1 MPGKNLGHLGLFLLI
16 AAMAAEEMNDPALLH
31 VSVNTENE
39 VARVNTGFL
48 SFTTETGRFMRRQI
62 PYHNRHHKKQQRF
75 LALCQGLSLQN
86 RFPSAY
92 WRIGGR
98 KSSELVFRKHGDQN
112 FNPEK
117 NSFNAHD
124 WDELHTFAR
133 KLNWTVNF
141 AINGLLRNKD
151 GSWNSSNAEELL
163 RYTST
168 KGYNVNYDLGKGKLT
183 IESNQLETFHT
194 ETKSVE
200 KQYIKEISLKGRKS
214 TIPLFCWGDETALSE
229 ETDMSPR
236 GLMQWVKAHAPVRA
250 STLKRYCA

>member
-1 MPGKNLGHLGLFLLI
+1 MPKKNLGPDHLGLAGLFILI
-16 AAMAAEEMNDPALLH
+16 AATAAAGEMNDPAAVLH
-31 VSVNTENE
+31 VSVNTKNE
-39 VARVNTGFL
+39 VARVDTGFL

-62 PYHNRHHKKQQRF
+62 PYHNRHQKKQQRF

-98 KSSELVFRKHGDQN
+98 KSSELVFRKTGDRN

-141 AINGLLRNKD
+141 AINGLLRNED
-151 GSWNSSNAEELL
+151 GNWNSSNAEELL
-163 RYTST
+163 RYTKT
-168 KGYNVNYDLGKGKLT
+168 KGYNVNYDLGKGKLR
-183 IESNQLETFHT
+183 IESNQT
-194 ETKSVE
+194 
-200 KQYIKEISLKGRKS
+200 GN
-214 TIPLFCWGDETALSE
+214 IP
-229 ETDMSPR
+229 
-236 GLMQWVKAHAPVRA
+236 H
-250 STLKRYCA
+250 